1 MAQLNSSHSYLQQN
15 YNVPTNPPP
24 GSKFKIIKKFVSR
37 CIAYFTTSQ
46 NDFNANVVRTLDS
59 FHIKNEDNEKKF
71 IENEKTINELKDSL
85 KQLQIEFDKNNSY
98 FENVV
103 EKNIGKQNELFE
115 LNSRISAGA
124 ELLKDMQEHHGGVIA
139 GLQKKIDSTVQLI
152 SGNQSCMENIISKIN
167 SNQKNITGV
176 DNRQN
181 DLTEKLTGSFDN
193 LNKRQDDLA
202 EKSNNSFDKLN
213 KRQDDLSEK
222 SNNSFKNLNKRQDD
236 ISTNLETLIKSE
248 SDNINSLNKRI
259 NLSDQGFT
267 ELVNLMKELS
277 DQTSLL
283 KSSLNNALSDFS
295 SSKDKSKL
303 NASLNVLKDLWNDSD
318 YAAYENAYR
327 GSDELI
333 TERLN
338 YYLKWLKNI
347 DTSKQNCVLD
357 LGCGRGEFVEL
368 LNNNK
373 ISARGIDLNK
383 FSVKHAK
390 EKNIDV
396 KCADIFKELKKTK
409 KESVPAISAFHVIE
423 HFNFTELQSFLQLA
437 ATRLKPGGV
446 LLLET
451 PNALNLQVAASDF
464 YKDPTH
470 VRPVHPAA
478 IEFWL
483 KHAGFSKVELKFI
496 HPFPENEQLEKIET
510 SDSINN
516 NFSKLNDMIFGARD
530 CAIIARK

>member
-1 MAQLNSSHSYLQQN
+1 MAQVNSSHSYLQQN
-15 YNVPTNPPP
+15 YNVPTIPPSD
-24 GSKFKIIKKFVSR
+24 SKFKFLKKFVSR
-37 CIAYFTTSQ
+37 CIAYFTNAQ
-46 NDFNANVVRTLDS
+46 NDFNANIVRTLDS
-59 FHIKNEDNEKKF
+59 FHIENEENEKKF
-71 IENEKTINELKDSL
+71 VENEKIIYELKDSL

-98 FENVV
+98 FENVA
-103 EKNIGKQNELFE
+103 EQNQKKQNELFD
-115 LNSRISAGA
+115 LNSRINTGA
-124 ELLKDMQEHHGGVIA
+124 ELLKNMQEHHGGVIA
-139 GLQKKIDSTVQLI
+139 GLQKKIDSTIQLI

-167 SNQKNITGV
+167 SNKKNITGV

-181 DLTEKLTGSFDN
+181 DLTKKLAGSFDN
-193 LNKRQDDLA
+193 LNKRQNDLA
-202 EKSNNSFDKLN
+202 EKSTDLFDKVN
-213 KRQDDLSEK
+213 SKQDDSGLKLS
-222 SNNSFKNLNKRQDD
+222 
-236 ISTNLETLIKSE
+236 
-248 SDNINSLNKRI
+248 SLTERI
-259 NLSDQGFT
+259 NLSDKGFT
-267 ELVNLMKELS
+267 ELVNLMNELS
-277 DQTSLL
+277 DQTSIL

-303 NASLNVLKDLWNDSD
+303 QSSLNILKDLWNDSD

-333 TERLN
+333 TKRLS
-338 YYLKWLKNI
+338 YYLKWFKNI

-373 ISARGIDLNK
+373 INARGIDLNK
-383 FSVKHAK
+383 FSIKHAK
-390 EKNIDV
+390 EKNIHV

-409 KESVPAISAFHVIE
+409 QETVPAISAFHVIE

-483 KHAGFSKVELKFI
+483 KHAGFSKVELNFI
-496 HPFPENEQLEKIET
+496 HPFSEDEQLEKIENAE
-510 SDSINN
+510 SINS
-516 NFSKLNDMIFGARD
+516 NFSKLNEMIFGARD
-530 CAIIARK
+530 CAIIAIK